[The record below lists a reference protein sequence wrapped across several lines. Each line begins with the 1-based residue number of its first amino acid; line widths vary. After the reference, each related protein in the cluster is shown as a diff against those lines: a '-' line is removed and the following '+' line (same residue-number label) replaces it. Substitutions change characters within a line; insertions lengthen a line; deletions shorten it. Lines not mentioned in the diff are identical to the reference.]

1 MWLRERELSQVLSV
15 LRADHLP
22 RQSTIHLVGARGTG
36 KTALMK
42 ETQKA
47 AIGMGFHVSSLATSR
62 ESATWPRQRV
72 RGTEFQPA
80 DGGRTTTTGQPILAI
95 VDDAHLVE
103 PSKLEAA
110 MRDTLQT
117 PHTRVVWALA
127 IPAGLG
133 VTSTDMV
140 GPDLGDPVTTVYL
153 DALCDDAVREFVT
166 EFVRGEPSAELL
178 AFVGQAGGNP
188 MMVNQLVSGLLTEG
202 RLRSVDGRISLSGGQ
217 IPRRVE
223 QLVQK
228 WLHPLSVGCRHLLQV
243 ASSLGRTVQP
253 VGFPTSTQQPPAE
266 TSALLEEAT
275 AAGIL
280 VHRSGEFAFSSALIR
295 RVVRQTV
302 PAAIRS
308 TLEMHTA
315 SVAVDP
321 RAEVPEPP
329 ASRAKASMSPMRRVR
344 GHSSPPLVGGRMLQK
359 IPTQWS
365 PRSVWDDFSDT
376 ELAIARLVSDGLT
389 NRQIANRIY
398 LSPHTVNYHLRRIF
412 RKLDI
417 ASRVE
422 LATLAND
429 YLLPSQ

>member
-1 MWLRERELSQVLSV
+1 MWLRERELNQVLSV
-15 LRADHLP
+15 LRADYLP

-42 ETQKA
+42 ETQNA
-47 AIGMGFHVSSLATSR
+47 AIGMGFHVSSLATPR
-62 ESATWPRQRV
+62 ELATWPRQRV
-72 RGTEFQPA
+72 RGMDFQPA
-80 DGGRTTTTGQPILAI
+80 DGGRATVTSQPILAI

-103 PSKLEAA
+103 PSRLEAA
-110 MRDTLQT
+110 MRDTLQA

-127 IPAGLG
+127 LPPGLG
-133 VTSTDMV
+133 VTSADV
-140 GPDLGDPVTTVYL
+140 VYPDLGDAVTTVYL
-153 DALCDDAVREFVT
+153 DALSDDAVAEYVA

-178 AFVGQAGGNP
+178 DFVGQADGNP

-202 RLRSVDGRISLSGGQ
+202 RLRSVEGRISLSGGQ

-228 WLHPLSVGCRHLLQV
+228 WLRPLSVACRQLLQV

-253 VGFPTSTQQPPAE
+253 VGIPTSSQRPPAE

-280 VHRSGEFAFSSALIR
+280 VHQSGEFAFASALIR

-315 SVAVDP
+315 SIAAGK
-321 RAEVPEPP
+321 RAEGPDVP
-329 ASRAKASMSPMRRVR
+329 ASRPKLSASPMRRVH
-344 GHSSPPLVGGRMLQK
+344 GPSSLPVGVQVLEK
-359 IPTQWS
+359 IPAQWS
-365 PRSVWDDFSDT
+365 PRSIWDDFSAT

-389 NRQIANRIY
+389 NRQIAKRIY

-422 LATLAND
+422 LATLANAH
-429 YLLPSQ
+429 LTPGK